1 MQLPHPGKPGI
12 MVSSDK
18 RHTNYCPVTNSN
30 RNGLFMST
38 RHEEKI
44 VLDTLGD
51 RLRFVRRS
59 LNISQESLAARFGVT
74 KQTIIRYEKNTRKPN
89 DNFLKLFADAYK
101 VDDVWLLTGKGDKY
115 GERAI
120 PSHFFSRAKYDRW
133 LMFRFIREFHANLHI
148 LEGLDSN
155 TIANIFTNLY
165 EQYAIEQEDI
175 REETK
180 NNSYI
185 NWKSSS
191 QIEEDMKFYRK
202 IYKK

>member
-1 MQLPHPGKPGI
+1 MSNSTSIRERIAEFLILKGISRYRFYKDTGLSNGFLDKPGSI
-12 MVSSDK
+12 NSD
-18 RHTNYCPVTNSN
+18 NC
-30 RNGLFMST
+30 
-38 RHEEKI
+38 EKI
-44 VLDTLGD
+44 CYCYTDI
-51 RLRFVRRS
+51 
-59 LNISQESLAARFGVT
+59 NPE
-74 KQTIIRYEKNTRKPN
+74 
-89 DNFLKLFADAYK
+89 
-101 VDDVWLLTGKGDKY
+101 WLLTGKGDKY